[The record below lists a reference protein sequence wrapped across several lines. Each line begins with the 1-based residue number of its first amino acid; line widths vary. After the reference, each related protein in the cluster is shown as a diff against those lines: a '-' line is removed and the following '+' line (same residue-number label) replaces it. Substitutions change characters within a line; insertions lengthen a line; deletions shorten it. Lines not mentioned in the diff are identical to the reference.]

1 MTESGFLNVFK
12 PPGMTS
18 HDVVAYIKRRLQPSK
33 IGHGGTLDPV
43 ACGVLVCLVN
53 SATRLSQ
60 QVSADTKKTYFAEA
74 VFGIKTDT
82 ADFDGVVVEK
92 KYIDFAKSD
101 IEWILPD
108 FTGEIEQTPPMASAV
123 KVGGERLYKLH
134 RKGETVERKPRRA
147 MVYELKMLGFE
158 KTEGEARA
166 RFKVVS
172 GGGLYVRTL
181 IEDIGAALDAPA
193 TLSFLVRTAVGPFS
207 IETAHPPD
215 VFSGPDAVNMLL
227 PIDYLAR

>member
-18 HDVVAYIKRRLQPSK
+18 HDVVAYIKRRLKPSK

-43 ACGVLVCLVN
+43 ACGVLVCMVN

-60 QVSADTKKTYFAEA
+60 HVSADTKKTYIAEA
-74 VFGIKTDT
+74 VFGVKTDSG
-82 ADFDGVVVEK
+82 DFDGVVVEK
-92 KYIDFAKSD
+92 KQIDLAQSD
-101 IEWILPD
+101 IERILPD

-134 RKGETVERKPRRA
+134 RKGETVERKPRNA
-147 MVYELKMLGFE
+147 MVYDLKMLGFE
-158 KTEGEARA
+158 KTDGGARA
-166 RFKVVS
+166 RFKAVS

-181 IEDIGAALDAPA
+181 IEDIGAALGAPA
-193 TLSFLVRTAVGPFS
+193 TLSFLVRTAVGPFD
-207 IETAHPPD
+207 IESAHPPE
-215 VFSGPDAVNMLL
+215 VFCGPEAASLLL